1 MKLVE
6 LFLSKRLIKS
16 VLVLLSGTIVAQL
29 VPIVLQPLLRRTYS
43 PEDFGKYAL
52 FAAVLEII
60 VTINTFRLEQ
70 AVLIPKD
77 ENQAYNLVRTSISTA
92 VFVSLLVVP
101 ILPILHYFTG
111 LTYSLL
117 VLLPFCSFFFG
128 LINIGNYWFVRKS
141 FFKKLSFN
149 KLIRR
154 FTEGGFHLVFG
165 FFLTQ
170 LGLVLGSLIGFV
182 IAGIHVFYE
191 LKLKKFFSWS
201 EYVSVLSEYKSF
213 ILYSVFPA
221 LLNIIS
227 LFIPL
232 FIFKSKFNDFHTG
245 QFDLTRQVLGVP
257 LVIIS
262 GTLSQVLVSHVAQRF
277 HNKLK
282 IMDILLK
289 VLILC
294 IGISFL
300 LIFTINNYGT
310 SIIVFIFGEKWK
322 LAGNLSELLVW
333 GYSFKFLSTC
343 FYNVLIPIDKVRI
356 LGWWHILN
364 FLISLVLFVPFLTN
378 TITSF
383 CTTYA
388 ITEVISCLI
397 CVFFVLRSVLKVQNN
412 NLANE

>member
-1 MKLVE
+1 MKLVD

-77 ENQAYNLVRTSISTA
+77 ENLAYKLVRTSITTA

-117 VLLPFCSFFFG
+117 VLLPFCSFLFG

-170 LGLVLGSLIGFV
+170 LGLVIGSLIGFV

-191 LKLKKFFSWS
+191 LQLKKFFSWS

-232 FIFKSKFNDFHTG
+232 FISFEGIK
-245 QFDLTRQVLGVP
+245 P
-257 LVIIS
+257 L
-262 GTLSQVLVSHVAQRF
+262 
-277 HNKLK
+277 
-282 IMDILLK
+282 LL
-289 VLILC
+289 
-294 IGISFL
+294 
-300 LIFTINNYGT
+300 
-310 SIIVFIFGEKWK
+310 
-322 LAGNLSELLVW
+322 LAI
-333 GYSFKFLSTC
+333 Y
-343 FYNVLIPIDKVRI
+343 
-356 LGWWHILN
+356 
-364 FLISLVLFVPFLTN
+364 
-378 TITSF
+378 
-383 CTTYA
+383 
-388 ITEVISCLI
+388 
-397 CVFFVLRSVLKVQNN
+397 
-412 NLANE
+412 